1 MNFNFFNIFIIAGSI
16 QGLIFTT
23 VVIFSKKFRSRSTLF
38 LTVLIL
44 VYSVSNVM
52 YILPD
57 IGLISLEDMY
67 RYIYLPFAA
76 LIPVLI
82 YCYVVFFLNPLKRI
96 RLSDKL
102 LFLPFLILFLLT
114 LFFRIGFIL
123 NYDDIPI
130 FKYFRILIITTEIF
144 SVVLAVILLI
154 ILIRKV
160 IVYEKKHSSFKIEI
174 IKSNLFW
181 LKSIL
186 LIIFLFTLFW
196 GYLTYRNVFVASVE
210 NAYYV
215 LWASMAT
222 IIYFFGHVGIYRFG
236 LLKERQKIRNYIRKQ
251 KSLSKSKSKNEHI
264 IAFEK
269 LLVDSKLFL
278 DCNLSLEKVA
288 KNLNLSNSY
297 LSRMIKKEL
306 QTNFT
311 EYLNN
316 LRINEAIS
324 YLSNSDF
331 SNYSIT
337 SIGLEAGF
345 NSKSSF
351 YEVFKKKTGKT
362 PLSYKN
368 EILNNVD

>member
-16 QGLIFTT
+16 QGLIFTAA
-23 VVIFSKKFRSRSTLF
+23 VIFSKKFRSRSTLF
-38 LTVLIL
+38 LTALIL
-44 VYSVSNVM
+44 VYSLSNVM

-57 IGLISLEDMY
+57 IELISLQNMY

-82 YCYVVFFLNPLKRI
+82 YCYVVLFLNPLKRI
-96 RLSDKL
+96 RLGDKL
-102 LFLPFLILFLLT
+102 LFLPFLIFLVFT
-114 LFFRIGFIL
+114 LSFRIGFLL
-123 NYDDIPI
+123 NYDEAVL
-130 FKYFRILIITTEIF
+130 FKYFRLLIISTEIF
-144 SVVLAVILLI
+144 SVVLAIILLT

-160 IVYEKKHSSFKIEI
+160 LLYEKKHSSFKIEI
-174 IKSNLFW
+174 IQSNLFW

-196 GYLTYRNVFVASVE
+196 GYLTYLNVFVANVE
-210 NAYYV
+210 NAYYI
-215 LWASMAT
+215 LWVSMAS

-236 LLKERQKIRNYIRKQ
+236 LLKERQKLRNFIRKQ
-251 KSLSKSKSKNEHI
+251 TTLSQSKSKNEHI

-278 DCNLSLEKVA
+278 DSNLSLEKVA
-288 KNLNLSNSY
+288 QNLNLSNGY

-368 EILNNVD
+368 EILNHEN